1 MACYNIASIIYLPCG
16 VYAVHRSWMTEF
28 SVAMH
33 NYSGVNHVAWFH
45 GCLNLKCDSP
55 GDIISTQVIDRV
67 SVHEQSNH
75 WLYWLRNHLEN
86 YVRYGQAPFALHW
99 LTLQQRNV
107 QLQHKYTGVKLY
119 CSMHTLW
126 VSLLSWSK
134 LTHWHAIR
142 WVWNV
147 VRDAGMYIAIV
158 YISPMAMCHNQS
170 YLWWLRNGWHNV
182 EAYRRL
188 ILCFYKH

>member
-1 MACYNIASIIYLPCG
+1 MSRAIIDC
-16 VYAVHRSWMTEF
+16 T
-28 SVAMH
+28 
-33 NYSGVNHVAWFH
+33 
-45 GCLNLKCDSP
+45 DSETILRIMYDMDKLHLLFI
-55 GDIISTQVIDRV
+55 GR
-67 SVHEQSNH
+67 HLSNH
-75 WLYWLRNHLEN
+75 SVQITN
-86 YVRYGQAPFALHW
+86 
-99 LTLQQRNV
+99 LQKRNV

-188 ILCFYKH
+188 ILCFYNN